1 MTYSYKVTLLLGKMD
16 NSVCPPP
23 FLKVVFPAFA
33 GEPVTATES
42 DCLVTFSE
50 PQTPVDLGPLVRI
63 EQVDTPP
70 EHILP

>member
-23 FLKVVFPAFA
+23 FLKVVFPAFD

-42 DCLVTFSE
+42 ECLVTFAE
-50 PQTPVDLGPLVRI
+50 PQTPADLGPLIKVEI
-63 EQVDTPP
+63 IPNP
-70 EHILP
+70 